1 MKYEKVERMLRND
14 FEVARGNGDLREMA
28 DDYELLRELWSTG
41 ELDSEDYH
49 DVLSPMVHCFVK
61 VKDNKIELP
70 SLYKTCKQHYGKKAI
85 YCLERDSIKL
95 IMDGVDDDKIFSYFN
110 ETGIETKYI
119 VLENFVELNALAIK
133 TLKLHNADIVELCID
148 DDMIVITKEL

>member
-49 DVLSPMVHCFVK
+49 DVLSPMVHCFVQ

-70 SLYKTCKQHYGKKAI
+70 SLYKTCNQHYGKKAI
-85 YCLERDSIKL
+85 YCLEKDSIKL
-95 IMDGVDDDKIFSYFN
+95 IIDNIDEKIFSYFN

-119 VLENFVELNALAIK
+119 VLENFVELNAMAIK

-148 DDMIVITKEL
+148 DDMIVITKDL

>member
-1 MKYEKVERMLRND
+1 MKYGKVERMLRND

-49 DVLSPMVHCFVK
+49 DVLSPMVHCFVQ

-85 YCLERDSIKL
+85 YCLEKDSIKL
-95 IMDGVDDDKIFSYFN
+95 IMDNVDEKIFSYFN

>member
-14 FEVARGNGDLREMA
+14 FEVARGNGNLREMA

-49 DVLSPMVHCFVK
+49 DVLSPMVHCFVQ

-70 SLYKTCKQHYGKKAI
+70 SLYKTCKQHYSKKVI
-85 YCLERDSIKL
+85 YCLEKDSIKL
-95 IMDGVDDDKIFSYFN
+95 IMDNVDEKIFSYFN

>member
-49 DVLSPMVHCFVK
+49 DVLSPMVHCFVQ

-70 SLYKTCKQHYGKKAI
+70 SLYKTCNQHYGKKAI
-85 YCLERDSIKL
+85 YCLEKDSIKL
-95 IMDGVDDDKIFSYFN
+95 IMDNVDEKIFSYFN

>member
-49 DVLSPMVHCFVK
+49 DVLSPMVHCFVQ

-70 SLYKTCKQHYGKKAI
+70 SLYKTCNQHYGKKAI
-85 YCLERDSIKL
+85 YCLEKDSIKL
-95 IMDGVDDDKIFSYFN
+95 IMDNVDEKIFSYFN

-119 VLENFVELNALAIK
+119 VLENFVELNAMAIR

>member
-1 MKYEKVERMLRND
+1 M
-14 FEVARGNGDLREMA
+14 
-28 DDYELLRELWSTG
+28 
-41 ELDSEDYH
+41 
-49 DVLSPMVHCFVK
+49 
-61 VKDNKIELP
+61 DN
-70 SLYKTCKQHYGKKAI
+70 
-85 YCLERDSIKL
+85 
-95 IMDGVDDDKIFSYFN
+95 VDEKIFSYFN

>member
-49 DVLSPMVHCFVK
+49 DVLSPMVHCFVQ

-70 SLYKTCKQHYGKKAI
+70 SLYKTCKQHYSKKVI
-85 YCLERDSIKL
+85 YCLEKDSIKL
-95 IMDGVDDDKIFSYFN
+95 IMDNVDEKIFSYFN

-119 VLENFVELNALAIK
+119 VLEKFVELNALAKK
-133 TLKLHNADIVELCID
+133 TMKLHNADIVELCID

>member
-49 DVLSPMVHCFVK
+49 DVLSPMVHCFVQ

-70 SLYKTCKQHYGKKAI
+70 SLYKTCNQHYGKKAI
-85 YCLERDSIKL
+85 YCLEKDSIKL
-95 IMDGVDDDKIFSYFN
+95 IIDNVDEKIFSYFN

-119 VLENFVELNALAIK
+119 VLENFVELNAMAIR